1 MKRYKINRPPW
12 PRSEIAESN
21 DGTLLKLDDIQVM
34 ADEISLAAS
43 AIRTRTDDAIAH
55 KLIDRIHFL
64 LGRVQS

>member
-1 MKRYKINRPPW
+1 
-12 PRSEIAESN
+12 
-21 DGTLLKLDDIQVM
+21 M